1 MFAPLSGC
9 WRYAM
14 SRVLAYENLMTES
27 TQHAMQM
34 YYHSISPA
42 DAVRNSPESIKVALE
57 IQECTFIEP
66 VSIVINPGGLRQS
79 RKCSYFRTS
88 IFL

>member
-14 SRVLAYENLMTES
+14 SRGLAYENLMTES

-34 YYHSISPA
+34 YYHLISPP
-42 DAVRNSPESIKVALE
+42 DAVRNRPESIKVALE
-57 IQECTFIEP
+57 I
-66 VSIVINPGGLRQS
+66 LRV
-79 RKCSYFRTS
+79 
-88 IFL
+88 